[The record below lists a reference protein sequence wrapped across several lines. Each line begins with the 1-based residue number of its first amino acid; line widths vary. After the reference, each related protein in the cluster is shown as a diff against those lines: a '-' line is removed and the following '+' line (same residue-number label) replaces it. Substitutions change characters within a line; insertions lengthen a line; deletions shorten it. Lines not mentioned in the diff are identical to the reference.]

1 MYTHQC
7 KKCRTTFSGRKNK
20 QFCSKECKSDFN
32 NDKSRK
38 RNAHFNDTMKEIKR
52 NRDILKKIYDV
63 FGTNTLPLII
73 LNATKLNFGCY
84 TGIKNSGQ
92 TLFGEY
98 EIRRMHNGTFYIN
111 KH

>member
-1 MYTHQC
+1 L
-7 KKCRTTFSGRKNK
+7 
-20 QFCSKECKSDFN
+20 
-32 NDKSRK
+32 
-38 RNAHFNDTMKEIKR
+38 KEIKR

-63 FGTNTLPLII
+63 FGTNTLPLTI
-73 LNATKLNFGCY
+73 LNVTKLNFGGS
-84 TGIKNSGQ
+84 TGINNNGQ

>member
-1 MYTHQC
+1 
-7 KKCRTTFSGRKNK
+7 
-20 QFCSKECKSDFN
+20 
-32 NDKSRK
+32 
-38 RNAHFNDTMKEIKR
+38 MKEIKK